1 MKFNR
6 NIFEEVLERLRTQ
19 LPSNLVYHNH
29 AHTRFVLE
37 KADFLAVQENLGE
50 ADRNLISIAALY
62 HDTGFLLDR
71 ENHEEMSCE
80 LARKE
85 LPDHG
90 FSELEIQKICGMIM
104 ATRIPQQPHTIQ
116 EKIVADADLF
126 YLGTDRFELFSTK
139 LYEELKYLDPK
150 MDDIAWLK
158 IQNKFISS
166 HTYHTTYG
174 KTVLEPVKRR
184 NLAALKV
191 N

>member
-1 MKFNR
+1 MKFNS
-6 NIFEEVLERLRTQ
+6 NIFEEVFERLRAQ

-29 AHTRFVLE
+29 AHTRFVVE
-37 KADFLAVQENLGE
+37 KADFLDVQENLGV

-71 ENHEEMSCE
+71 ENHEEMSCD

-90 FSELEIQKICGMIM
+90 FSEPEIQTICGMIM
-104 ATRIPQQPHTIQ
+104 ATRIPQQPHTIH

-126 YLGTDRFELFSTK
+126 YLGTDDYELFSTK
-139 LYEELKYLDPK
+139 LYKELKYLDPK

-174 KTVLEPVKRR
+174 KTVLEPVKKR